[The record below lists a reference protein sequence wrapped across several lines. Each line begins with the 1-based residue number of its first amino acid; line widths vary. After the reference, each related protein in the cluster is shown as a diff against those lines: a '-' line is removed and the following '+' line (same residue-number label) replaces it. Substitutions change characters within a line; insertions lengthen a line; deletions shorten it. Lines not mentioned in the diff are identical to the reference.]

1 MNNLFL
7 AFFLLIFLYGCSV
20 DTKSGIWENKI
31 DLKTSISKK
40 ISDIKFNE
48 EMSFKQFKENAIQ
61 YGKLSDFP
69 KLD

>member
-1 MNNLFL
+1 M
-7 AFFLLIFLYGCSV
+7 YGCSV

-31 DLKTSISKK
+31 DLKAANSKK

-48 EMSFKQFKENAIQ
+48 EMTFTQFKENAIK